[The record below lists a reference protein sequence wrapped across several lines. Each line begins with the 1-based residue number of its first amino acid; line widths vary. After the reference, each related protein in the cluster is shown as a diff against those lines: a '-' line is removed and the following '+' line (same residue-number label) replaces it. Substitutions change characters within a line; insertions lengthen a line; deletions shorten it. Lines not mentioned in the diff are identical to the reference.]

1 MEKRPRIKLELTSI
15 DKMLELTCF
24 LMVLGFW
31 IHLILNYPGLPETI
45 PTHFNAAGEADG
57 FGKKSSIFMLPIIAS
72 ILYALMT
79 VLNFFPHI
87 YNFPTKITPENAF
100 RQYTNATQMI
110 RVVKLGLLLLFFSI
124 EIKTVKTAIGKAE
137 GLGDWFL
144 PLTFLLLVFPL
155 IFFTTRMFKKD

>member
-1 MEKRPRIKLELTSI
+1 MEKRPRIKPKLTYLDKTLEVAGL
-15 DKMLELTCF
+15 L
-24 LMVLGFW
+24 VLFSFW
-31 IHLILNYPGLPETI
+31 IHLVIHYPSLPETI